1 MSLPASRKLTGLL
14 ICLGALL
21 TLAAIATVA
30 VTVFGVGEALF
41 AQIGGY
47 IAALGGAHQTA
58 QAMAD
63 RSPNY
68 PNNQPNQPT
77 PVAPAPPGRTGSHIP

>member
-1 MSLPASRKLTGLL
+1 MFPASGSRKLTGLI
-14 ICLGALL
+14 ICLSALL
-21 TLAAIATVA
+21 ALAVVATVA
-30 VTVFGVGEALF
+30 VTVFGVGESLF

-58 QAMAD
+58 QTMSD

-68 PNNQPNQPT
+68 PN
-77 PVAPAPPGRTGSHIP
+77 VARPPPPSTDLHLQ